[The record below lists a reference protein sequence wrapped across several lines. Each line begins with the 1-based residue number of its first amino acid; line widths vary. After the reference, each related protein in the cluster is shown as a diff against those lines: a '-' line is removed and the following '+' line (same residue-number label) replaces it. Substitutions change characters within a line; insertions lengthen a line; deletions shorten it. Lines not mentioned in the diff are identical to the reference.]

1 MSNKEYRVIGKRNCL
16 LGEGPY
22 WDAFAGKMRQVDIHA
37 SQVITIDLENGDY
50 CVKNMPQKATCMA
63 QLEDGSYLYGMEDG
77 IYDENFHLICKKDEG
92 TGARFNDGKA
102 GPDGCF
108 YAGTI
113 NRDGNGVLYRLRKGK
128 LEAVLDKVSIS
139 NGIDFSLDEKTV
151 YYCDT
156 ATKTIDAL
164 DFPSFENRRHIY
176 RVPDGVGSPDGLC
189 LDEKGRIWFAIWG
202 GKAVWCVDPATGEV
216 VEKVE
221 TGATYTSCPAFVG
234 EKLDRLAVTSSLRD
248 QSAADHPEA
257 GCTFLLDVGVSGR
270 APYLCRR
277 EAVLG
282 KTEAEKAPVRK
293 VAIVTGAGT
302 GIGKGI
308 AYELAKAGYDVA
320 VHCNGSTEGAE
331 EICAAIRRDFGRKT
345 AVIQVNLAEYSGV
358 QILFDEFL
366 QHFDRLDLFVN
377 NAGVT
382 KKSFF
387 LETDEALFDLMV
399 NVDYKGA
406 YFCMQR
412 AARIMVEKGIA
423 GSMVLISSNNARAHF
438 AEVSVYGSVKA
449 AIQKAAEHMAIELA
463 KYRIRVNTVA
473 PGWTDTGA
481 SRLDAKESTYYKVPM
496 QRWTTP
502 HEIGKAVLYLASE
515 EAASI
520 TGDTLVIDGG
530 ALLVSDKC
538 ERYGYYSEEKPI

>member
-1 MSNKEYRVIGKRNCL
+1 MSNYKIIGKRNCL

-22 WDAFAGKMRQVDIHA
+22 WDVFTGDMKQFDITAAQLITVD
-37 SQVITIDLENGDY
+37 VETGDY
-50 CVKNMPQKATCMA
+50 TVKNLPQMGTCMA
-63 QLEDGSYLYGMEDG
+63 QLEDGSYLYALEDG
-77 IYDENFHLICKKDEG
+77 IYDDQFRVICLKEPE

-113 NRDGNGVLYRLRKGK
+113 EQGGGAVLYRLREGR
-128 LEAVLDKVSIS
+128 LERVVENVRIS
-139 NGIDFSLDEKTV
+139 NGIDFSEDGKTV

-156 ATKTIDAL
+156 PTKYIDAF
-164 DFPSFENRRHIY
+164 DFPSFANRRHIY
-176 RVPDGVGSPDGLC
+176 RVPDELGSPDGMCMDADGL
-189 LDEKGRIWFAIWG
+189 LWVAIWG
-202 GKAVWCVDPATGEV
+202 GSCVLCVDPKTGALV
-216 VEKVE
+216 RKVE
-221 TGATYTSCPAFVG
+221 TGATYTSCTAFVG
-234 EKLDRLAVTSSLRD
+234 KELDKLAVTSSLRD
-248 QSAADHPEA
+248 ESIDEHPEA
-257 GCTFLLDVGVSGR
+257 GCTFLYDLGIKGR

-277 EAVLG
+277 EVVFA
-282 KTEAEKAPVRK
+282 AEDERSKSRRPV
-293 VAIVTGAGT
+293 ALVTGAGT
-302 GIGKGI
+302 GIGRGI
-308 AYELAKAGYDVA
+308 AYELARAGYDVA

-331 EICAAIRRDFGRKT
+331 AVCREIEGDFGVRT
-345 AVIQVNLAEYSGV
+345 AVIRADLSRYAGV
-358 QILFDEFL
+358 QSLFDAFL
-366 QHFDRLDLFVN
+366 DKFDRLDLFVN

-387 LETDEALFDLMV
+387 LETDEELFDLMV

-412 AARIMVEKGIA
+412 AAKIMVERGIA

-463 KYRIRVNTVA
+463 KYRIRVNTIA

-481 SRLDAKESTYYKVPM
+481 SRLDAKESTFYKVPM

-502 HEIGKAVLYLASE
+502 QEIGRAVLYLASD

-520 TGDTLVIDGG
+520 TGDTLVVDGG

-538 ERYGYYSEEKPI
+538 ERYGFYEEGKS

>member
-1 MSNKEYRVIGKRNCL
+1 MSDYRIIGKPHCQ

-22 WDAFAGKMRQVDIHA
+22 WDAFAGKMRQVDIDSA
-37 SQVITIDLENGDY
+37 QIITVDVDSGDY
-50 CVKNMPQKATCMA
+50 SVNSCPQRPTCMA
-63 QLEDGSYLYGMEDG
+63 QTEDGGYIYAMGDG
-77 IYDENFHLICKKDEG
+77 IYDESMCLICKKDEN

-108 YAGTI
+108 YVGTI
-113 NRDGNGVLYRLRKGK
+113 DMGGNGVLYRLKEGRLCRVVEGVK
-128 LEAVLDKVSIS
+128 IS
-139 NGIDFSLDEKTV
+139 NGIDFSSDGKTV

-156 ATKTIDAL
+156 ATGYIDAF
-164 DFPSFENRRHIY
+164 DFPSFENRRHVVRIPAELG
-176 RVPDGVGSPDGLC
+176 RPDGLC
-189 LDEKGRIWFAIWG
+189 LDECGRLWVAIWG
-202 GKAVWCVDPATGEV
+202 GACVVCIDCERCEII
-216 VEKVE
+216 EKVSV
-221 TGATYTSCPAFVG
+221 GAKYSSCPAFVG
-234 EKLDRLAVTSSLRD
+234 RELDQLAVTSALNGMNIENGS
-248 QSAADHPEA
+248 EE
-257 GCTFLLDVGVSGR
+257 GCTFLLDVGVKGR
-270 APYLCRR
+270 RPYLCRR
-277 EAVLG
+277 DVIF
-282 KTEAEKAPVRK
+282 AENDERRKSVRP

-308 AYELAKAGYDVA
+308 AYVLAGAGYDVA

-331 EICAAIRRDFGRKT
+331 SVCSAIERDFGRKT
-345 AVIQVNLAEYSGV
+345 QIIRADLSCFDGV
-358 QILFDEFL
+358 QSLFDQFL
-366 QHFDRLDLFVN
+366 TRFDRLDLFVN

-382 KKSFF
+382 KKSPF
-387 LETDEALFDLMV
+387 LETPEEMFDLMV

-412 AARIMVEKGIA
+412 AASIMVERGIR

-438 AEVSVYGSVKA
+438 ADVSVYGSVKA

-463 KYRIRVNTVA
+463 KYGIRVNTIA

-481 SRLDAKESTYYKVPM
+481 SRLDAKESTFYKVPL

-502 HEIGKAVLYLASE
+502 EEIGRAVLYLASE
-515 EAASI
+515 DAASI

-538 ERYGYYSEEKPI
+538 ERYGFYYE

>member
-1 MSNKEYRVIGKRNCL
+1 MSNREYSVIGKQNCL

-22 WDAFAGKMRQVDIHA
+22 WDAFAGKMRQVDINA
-37 SQVITIDLENGDY
+37 SQVITIDLANGDY
-50 CVKNMPQKATCMA
+50 GVKNMPQKTTCMA

-77 IYDENFHLICKKDEG
+77 VYDEKGTLICKKDEG

-108 YAGTI
+108 YLGTI
-113 NRDGNGVLYRLRKGK
+113 EMEGNGVLYRLKGGK
-128 LEAVLDKVSIS
+128 LEKVLEKICIS

-156 ATKTIDAL
+156 ATRTIDAF

-176 RVPDGVGSPDGLC
+176 RVPDGAGAPDGLC
-189 LDEKGRIWFAIWG
+189 IDAEGRIWFALWG
-202 GKAVWCVDPATGEV
+202 GKAVWCLDPASGEIV
-216 VEKVE
+216 DKVE

-248 QSAADHPEA
+248 QAISEHPEA
-257 GCTFLLDVGVSGR
+257 GCTFLFDVGTTGR
-270 APYLCRR
+270 KPYLCRR
-277 EAVLG
+277 AAVLDAGEDEAVS
-282 KTEAEKAPVRK
+282 ARK

-331 EICAAIRRDFGRKT
+331 EVCAAIRRDFGRKT
-345 AVIQVNLAEYSGV
+345 AVIKANLAEYAGV
-358 QILFDEFL
+358 QSLFDEFL
-366 QHFDRLDLFVN
+366 KQFDRLDLFVN

-387 LETDEALFDLMV
+387 LETEESLFDLMV

-412 AARIMVEKGIA
+412 AARIMVDKGIR

-463 KYRIRVNTVA
+463 QYGIRVNTIA

-502 HEIGKAVLYLASE
+502 EEIGKAVLYLADDA
-515 EAASI
+515 AASI

-538 ERYGYYSEEKPI
+538 ERYGYYSEEKKV